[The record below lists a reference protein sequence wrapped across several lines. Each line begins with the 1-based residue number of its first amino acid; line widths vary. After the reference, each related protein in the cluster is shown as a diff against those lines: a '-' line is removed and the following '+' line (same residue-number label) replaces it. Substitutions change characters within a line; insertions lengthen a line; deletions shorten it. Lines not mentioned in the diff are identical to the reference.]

1 MDLVFVLFYED
12 KITKGDNFMKKIS
25 RIVTLMLMLLFLSAC
40 SFATN
45 VDKKDFE
52 ICVSKCVGAD
62 ALLPSVADVVNN
74 DRFSYKF
81 YEDNGAFYSCGI
93 VVTEEIEKENFSE
106 KKKQID
112 ELYDY
117 LDEPVYNSYLGM
129 NTVPQVEF
137 EIDNYVFRV
146 IDKENETYG
155 YPNSLGMIATSESES
170 KILYF
175 AFYSQD
181 LDYIEDMGEFVEKNF
196 PQWNEY

>member
-1 MDLVFVLFYED
+1 
-12 KITKGDNFMKKIS
+12 MKKIS
-25 RIVTLMLMLLFLSAC
+25 RIVTLMLILLLLSAC
-40 SFATN
+40 SFTSN
-45 VDKKDFE
+45 GDKKDFE
-52 ICVSKCVGAD
+52 NCVSKCVGAD

-81 YEDNGAFYSCGI
+81 YEDNGVFYSCGI
-93 VVTEEIEKENFSE
+93 VVTEEIEKENFLE

-137 EIDNYVFRV
+137 KIDNYVFRV
-146 IDKENETYG
+146 IAKENETYG
-155 YPNSLGMIATSESES
+155 YPNSIGMIATSESES